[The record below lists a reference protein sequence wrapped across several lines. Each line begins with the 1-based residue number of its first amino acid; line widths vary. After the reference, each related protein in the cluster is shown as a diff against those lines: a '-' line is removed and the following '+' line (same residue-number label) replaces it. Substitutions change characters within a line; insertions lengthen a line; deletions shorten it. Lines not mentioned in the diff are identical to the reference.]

1 MKILVTVLL
10 TALFVFALATAWVD
24 YVQPQ
29 LKQAST
35 STTEKTTVAEIPAAK
50 KRVRKPPREVDSE
63 LVPVPTD
70 DVSSP
75 DVKRDRQPVAMSKPV
90 ADQLAV
96 VKQQE
101 ADLVARQETLRMI
114 YDDIRTE
121 LATVDELR
129 KRASDDLLES
139 ERRGTNSTNRK
150 ASGPVLRSRPAP
162 PVVRSESDNGTSRA
176 SALVLRQM
184 VGDGKLTAAV
194 SMLKSYKERDA
205 ARILEA
211 MDTID
216 PKLADR
222 LATLM
227 QSRDDVIRR

>member
-10 TALFVFALATAWVD
+10 TALLVFALATAWVD

-35 STTEKTTVAEIPAAK
+35 STTEKATVAEIPAAK
-50 KRVRKPPREVDSE
+50 KRVRKPPRDVDSE

-70 DVSSP
+70 DESPP
-75 DVKRDRQPVAMSKPV
+75 DVSRSRQQVAMSKPV
-90 ADQLAV
+90 ADQIAV
-96 VKQQE
+96 IKQQE

-114 YDDIRTE
+114 YDDIRNE
-121 LATVDELR
+121 LATVDQLR
-129 KRASDDLLES
+129 KQASDDLLES
-139 ERRGTNSTNRK
+139 ERRGTKPANRK
-150 ASGPVLRSRPAP
+150 ASGPVLSSRPAP
-162 PVVRSESDNGTSRA
+162 PVVRSGSDDGTSRA

-184 VGDGKLTAAV
+184 VGSGKLTAAV

>member
-10 TALFVFALATAWVD
+10 TALLVFALATAWVD

-29 LKQAST
+29 LKQAAT
-35 STTEKTTVAEIPAAK
+35 STTEKTTVAEIPSVK
-50 KRVRKPPREVDSE
+50 KRVRKPPREVDSD

-70 DVSSP
+70 DELPP
-75 DVKRDRQPVAMSKPV
+75 DGGRSRQPVAMSKQV
-90 ADQLAV
+90 ADQLAA

-114 YDDIRTE
+114 YDDIRNE

-139 ERRGTNSTNRK
+139 ERRGAKSANRK
-150 ASGPVLRSRPAP
+150 GSGPVLSTRPAP
-162 PVVRSESDNGTSRA
+162 PVVRSENDNGTSRA
-176 SALVLRQM
+176 NALFLRQL
-184 VGDGKLTAAV
+184 VGDGKLTTAISV
-194 SMLKSYKERDA
+194 LKSYKERDA
-205 ARILEA
+205 ARVLEA

>member
-10 TALFVFALATAWVD
+10 TALLVFAVATAWVD
-24 YVQPQ
+24 YVQPN

-35 STTEKTTVAEIPAAK
+35 TTAEKAAIAEIPTTK
-50 KRVRKPPREVDSE
+50 KRTRKPLREIE
-63 LVPVPTD
+63 PEPVPTPTD
-70 DVSSP
+70 EVPSSNATKASGP
-75 DVKRDRQPVAMSKPV
+75 ELSKPV

-101 ADLVARQETLRMI
+101 ADLIARQETLRMI

-129 KRASDDLLES
+129 KQASDDLLES
-139 ERRGTNSTNRK
+139 ERRGLNSANRK
-150 ASGPVLRSRPAP
+150 STVPALKARPAP
-162 PVVRSESDNGTSRA
+162 PVAKPGSDNGASRA
-176 SALVLRQM
+176 NALLLRKLI
-184 VGDGKLTAAV
+184 DEGKLMTAV

-205 ARILEA
+205 ARVLEA

-227 QSRDDVIRR
+227 QGRDDVIRR

>member
-29 LKQAST
+29 LKQASA
-35 STTEKTTVAEIPAAK
+35 STTEKTTVAEIPTAK

-70 DVSSP
+70 DEMPP
-75 DVKRDRQPVAMSKPV
+75 DAGRGRQPVATSKQV
-90 ADQLAV
+90 ADQLAA

-101 ADLVARQETLRMI
+101 AELVARQETLRMI
-114 YDDIRTE
+114 YEDIRTE

-139 ERRGTNSTNRK
+139 ERRGATSANRK
-150 ASGPVLRSRPAP
+150 ASGPVLSSRPAP
-162 PVVRSESDNGTSRA
+162 PLVRSGNKDGTSQA
-176 SALVLRQM
+176 SALALRKM

-194 SMLKSYKERDA
+194 SILKSYKERDA
-205 ARILEA
+205 AQVLEA
-211 MDTID
+211 MDSID